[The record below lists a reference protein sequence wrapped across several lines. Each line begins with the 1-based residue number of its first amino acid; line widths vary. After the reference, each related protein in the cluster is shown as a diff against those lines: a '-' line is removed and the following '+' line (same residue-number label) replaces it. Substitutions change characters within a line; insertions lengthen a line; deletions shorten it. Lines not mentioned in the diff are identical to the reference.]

1 MWERTVMCKHSD
13 LDVRSRAEANMATVC
28 VFFFVL

>member
-13 LDVRSRAEANMATVC
+13 LDVRNEAEANMAIVC
-28 VFFFVL
+28 GGFFVL